1 MNKNN
6 CPITAKTMDSNNWL
20 NGKLV
25 LYFGTLR
32 VIFKPFYE
40 LFCFNNHKATFTQK
54 NFNCSLN
61 HIYLLTD

>member
-1 MNKNN
+1 
-6 CPITAKTMDSNNWL
+6 MDSNNWL